1 MVASHCSC
9 YEKYDLWP
17 FQLGRQLRKLML
29 QFDAVLA
36 RSASALTM
44 AAFPVFPNLIA
55 RLSRQIQRR
64 SAWAYIPKQRA
75 GLGAAACIAAAFS
88 ASVGAQIPG
97 SLDTSFGASGVR
109 ITSLSGADVVNGLAL
124 QPDGKI
130 VLAGYC
136 VVSSQEDFCVA
147 RYTTSGNLD
156 PSFNGPGANG
166 VGVGTGAGRF
176 TFPVGTANDRA
187 YAVAIDASGR
197 VVLAGECISGGAR
210 AFCAA
215 RLNADGSFDSS
226 FDGPGANGIGTGSGD
241 GRFVID
247 LFPGGDELS
256 AMTIQSDG
264 KIVLAGTCT
273 IPNSSTKG
281 FCAARLNNDGS
292 FDPTFDGPDAN
303 GTGVGTGDGRI
314 VFSVVGRATLTAIA
328 QQPDGKLVLLGHCL
342 DGSVIDACMARL
354 NTDGSLD
361 TSFVGPSAGLGRFS
375 LPMGALAFALTFQ
388 PDGKIIVAGYCTND
402 AWCIARINTNGTFD
416 TSFGDA
422 AGPAPGRVQIAAS
435 ANPSLSSVA
444 VSADGK
450 IVLGGGCRDSGT
462 NDFCIGRLNSDG
474 TFDVSFDG
482 NTPGNANGR
491 VRFPIGSGNDVAVA
505 IALQQD
511 GKIVAGGICVGPLGD
526 NDFCLARLN
535 VGSSAAQQCRLDI
548 DGDGEV
554 LATTDALI
562 LARVALGM
570 TGDAVL
576 AGIDVSNA
584 PRNTWAAIRNYLVTQ
599 CGMRISG

>member
-1 MVASHCSC
+1 MV
-9 YEKYDLWP
+9 
-17 FQLGRQLRKLML
+17 
-29 QFDAVLA
+29 
-36 RSASALTM
+36 
-44 AAFPVFPNLIA
+44 AFPVFPNLMA
-55 RLSRQIQRR
+55 RFSRQIQRR

-156 PSFNGPGANG
+156 PTFNGPGANG
-166 VGVGTGAGRF
+166 VGVGTGTGRF
-176 TFPVGTANDRA
+176 TFPIGTANDRA
-187 YAVAIDASGR
+187 YAVAIDGSGR

-226 FDGPGANGIGTGSGD
+226 FDGPGVNGIGTGSGD

-264 KIVLAGTCT
+264 KIVLAGSCVV
-273 IPNSSTKG
+273 PGQSEKG
-281 FCAARLNNDGS
+281 FCAARLNSDGS
-292 FDPTFDGPDAN
+292 FDASFDGPGAN
-303 GTGVGTGDGRI
+303 GVGVGTGDGRLA
-314 VFSVVGRATLTAIA
+314 FTLVGGTNVPRGATLTAIA
-328 QQPDGKLVLLGHCL
+328 QQPDGKLVMVGYCL
-342 DGSVIDACMARL
+342 DGSVIDACIARL
-354 NTDGSLD
+354 NTDGGLD
-361 TSFVGPSAGLGRFS
+361 TSFVGPSAGAGRFRIPLS
-375 LPMGALAFALTFQ
+375 ASGTSQVFALAFQ
-388 PDGKIIVAGYCTND
+388 PDGKIILAGMCSSSTTNWCVARLN
-402 AWCIARINTNGTFD
+402 ANGTYD

-422 AGPAPGRVQIAAS
+422 AGPAPGRVEYAAS
-435 ANPSLSSVA
+435 TDPYLGAVA
-444 VSADGK
+444 VSTDGK

-474 TFDVSFDG
+474 TLDVSFDG

-491 VRFPIGSGNDVAVA
+491 VRFPIGSGYDVVVA

-576 AGIDVSNA
+576 AGINVSNA